1 MNCESIKYTNHAV
14 EFMAA
19 RGITEQQ
26 VECVAKER
34 EVIENYDDDKPLPSC
49 LLLAYVSGKPIHLVL
64 GYNAENKLCVVITAY
79 EPSADKFESDN
90 KTRKK

>member
-1 MNCESIKYTNHAV
+1 MDCEKIKYTNHAV

-26 VECVAKER
+26 VEEVARKG
-34 EVIENYDDDKPLPSC
+34 EVIENYADDKPLPSC
-49 LLLAYVSGKPIHLVL
+49 LLLAYISGKPIHIVL
-64 GYNAENKLCVVITAY
+64 GYHAETKLCVVITAY
-79 EPSADKFESDN
+79 EPGKDKFETDN